1 MAQLV
6 ARLDGSALWLGSMAC
21 IVLHAIPSNEAID
34 TVEVLQSRTN
44 PLFVAW
50 RGGAILGVIDYGRDA
65 WIHREDWI
73 KNGIHI
79 AGGRKYKD
87 SYYLQAQPMCYINS

>member
-1 MAQLV
+1 MLFPQ
-6 ARLDGSALWLGSMAC
+6 MKQF
-21 IVLHAIPSNEAID
+21 
-34 TVEVLQSRTN
+34 EVLQSRTN

-50 RGGAILGVIDYGRDA
+50 RGGAILGVIDYGHDA
-65 WIHREDWI
+65 WIHQEDWI

>member
-1 MAQLV
+1 MFLYET
-6 ARLDGSALWLGSMAC
+6 LPNL
-21 IVLHAIPSNEAID
+21 ETAID
-34 TVEVLQSRTN
+34 VRQ
-44 PLFVAW
+44 
-50 RGGAILGVIDYGRDA
+50 ILGVIDYGRDA

-73 KNGIHI
+73 QNGIHI

>member
-1 MAQLV
+1 MQ
-6 ARLDGSALWLGSMAC
+6 
-21 IVLHAIPSNEAID
+21 
-34 TVEVLQSRTN
+34 
-44 PLFVAW
+44 
-50 RGGAILGVIDYGRDA
+50 ILGVIDYGRDA